1 MESVYGTGSWQRG
14 SVRGYPV
21 QRTSSMHKRDGTGGG
36 RGRGN
41 ISYDDLISCLSLAL
55 FASILLEFSLDLF
68 ALHLFLLFFTRFAY
82 SLRALLFSCSSS
94 SSFGFVIMQIVALL
108 P

>member
-1 MESVYGTGSWQRG
+1 
-14 SVRGYPV
+14 
-21 QRTSSMHKRDGTGGG
+21 MHKRDGTGGG